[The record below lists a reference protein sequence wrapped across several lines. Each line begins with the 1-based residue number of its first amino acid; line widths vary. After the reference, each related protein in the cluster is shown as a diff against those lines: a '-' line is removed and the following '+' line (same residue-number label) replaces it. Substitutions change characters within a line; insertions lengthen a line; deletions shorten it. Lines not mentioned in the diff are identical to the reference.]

1 MDQPVVFL
9 PDGIEVARGKFEPII
24 AQMPDDERTGTDLM
38 RAYFHVYLNVRFI
51 GQSNVLIAVFQ
62 DLMELGCEYRDVMAG
77 IVEAHKKLGRSPRW
91 INVLKDMQPDHVVV
105 HGRDDEEAGKQV
117 YALVRPPR
125 NCNTVKQRSATHV
138 VETLPEESPES
149 TNGVTNGSSPQDA
162 QPK

>member
-9 PDGIEVARGKFEPII
+9 PNGIEVARGKFEPII

-62 DLMELGCEYRDVMAG
+62 DLMEAGCEYRDVMAG
-77 IVEAHKKLGRSPRW
+77 IVEAHKRLGRSPRW
-91 INVLKDMQPDHVVV
+91 INVLKDMQPNHVVV
-105 HGRDDEEAGKQV
+105 YGRDDEEAGKQV

-125 NCNTVKQRSATHV
+125 NNSVVKQRPATHV
-138 VETLPEESPES
+138 VEKVPEESSEP
-149 TNGVTNGSSPQDA
+149 TLAVTNGSSSQESVPE
-162 QPK
+162 